1 MLRCSLACFYHN
13 AIYNYHLPLT
23 FTICHYIMPF
33 MNMQLTIDKA
43 GRVVI
48 PKKVRDHFG
57 IGAGDSMKLTTDER
71 GVRLEPASPV
81 SRVRRKG
88 DIWVHTGTG
97 KVSAEQFNK
106 YREDQYR
113 LRDELN
119 RNPRG

>member
-71 GVRLEPASPV
+71 GVRLEPEEPPTRIYMKNGLPV
-81 SRVRRKG
+81 CRG
-88 DIWVHTGTG
+88 TGTITSEE
-97 KVSAEQFNK
+97 VERARMQIYEQ
-106 YREDQYR
+106 RAAR
-113 LRDELN
+113 SW
-119 RNPRG
+119 NPE